1 MSTKTS
7 DDPWRFYNVEH
18 LWNRLMKS
26 LEQKE
31 VVEHKLYLYEQLVS
45 YYMQRDIMMS
55 KVALAETDNIKESIL
70 DNIAIIND
78 QIEGLIFHLDIKRE
92 DDYERIL

>member
-1 MSTKTS
+1 
-7 DDPWRFYNVEH
+7 
-18 LWNRLMKS
+18 MKS

-31 VVEHKLYLYEQLVS
+31 VVEQKLYLYEQLVS

-55 KVALAETDNIKESIL
+55 KIALAETDSIKESIL

-78 QIEGLIFHLDIKRE
+78 QIEGLIFHLEIKRE
-92 DDYERIL
+92 DDYERIF

>member
-1 MSTKTS
+1 MSDRS
-7 DDPWRFYNVEH
+7 EDPWRFYNVEH

-31 VVEHKLYLYEQLVS
+31 VVEQKLYLYEQLVS

-55 KVALAETDNIKESIL
+55 KIALAETDSIKESIL

-78 QIEGLIFHLDIKRE
+78 QIEGLIFHLEIKRE
-92 DDYERIL
+92 DDYERIF

>member
-1 MSTKTS
+1 M
-7 DDPWRFYNVEH
+7 N
-18 LWNRLMKS
+18 S

-31 VVEHKLYLYEQLVS
+31 VIEHKLYLYQQLVS

-55 KVALAETDNIKESIL
+55 KVALAETDSIKESIL

-78 QIEGLIFHLDIKRE
+78 QIEGLIFHLEIKRE
-92 DDYERIL
+92 DDYERIF